1 MLTNEFYRAVTDGDD
16 RGIARAID
24 ALFPSLVAYLMSTMG
39 GCEDDCKES
48 VQLTFIDTL
57 TRIRMGEIR
66 DPARLKSYM
75 KKAAKHNLIRAV
87 RKGPVEVYDETASYS
102 VVAENQVD
110 NLLHADTQKILV
122 KCLESLDPYNRSFM
136 EYWIQHPGIGHEEV
150 AEAFG
155 LSVNATW
162 QRKYRLIRILQK
174 CAQKE
179 DL

>member
-1 MLTNEFYRAVTDGDD
+1 MLTTEFYLAVINDDD

-48 VQLTFIDTL
+48 VQLTLIDTMS
-57 TRIRMGEIR
+57 RIKLGEIR
-66 DPARLKSYM
+66 EPARLKSYM
-75 KKAAKHNLIRAV
+75 KKASKHNLIRSV
-87 RKGPVEVYDETASYS
+87 RKGPIEVYDETASYS

-110 NLLHADTQKILV
+110 NLIDVDTQKILV
-122 KCLESLDPYNRSFM
+122 KCLDSLDPYNRSFM
-136 EYWIQHPGIGHEEV
+136 EYWIQHPGIGHKEV

-162 QRKYRLIRILQK
+162 QRKYRLIRLLQK
-174 CAQKE
+174 CAQKK

>member
-1 MLTNEFYRAVTDGDD
+1 MLTTEFYIAVMNNDD

-48 VQLTFIDTL
+48 VQLTLIDTVN
-57 TRIRMGEIR
+57 RIKLGEIR
-66 DPARLKSYM
+66 EPARLKSYM
-75 KKAAKHNLIRAV
+75 KKASKNNLIRAV
-87 RKGPVEVYDETASYS
+87 RRGPIEVYDETASYS
-102 VVAENQVD
+102 VVAENQVE
-110 NLLHADTQKILV
+110 NLMNLDTQKILV
-122 KCLESLDPYNRSFM
+122 KCLDTLDPYNRAFM

-150 AEAFG
+150 AEVFG

-162 QRKYRLIRILQK
+162 QRKYRLIRLLQK

-179 DL
+179 DF